1 MARFKLT
8 SGSEDR
14 DIGKAVLE
22 AAEAAGKNGGK
33 LDDAEKRAFEARI
46 KELIDPTFAGS
57 VEVLYDTPD
66 QIHIVIPYLPDATY
80 SDNNFANEAMGH
92 IVVRGCGR

>member
-22 AAEAAGKNGGK
+22 DLADNSGCLSFDLVEYFHRFNGTE
-33 LDDAEKRAFEARI
+33 DISSVHFATKRH
-46 KELIDPTFAGS
+46 KGL
-57 VEVLYDTPD
+57 
-66 QIHIVIPYLPDATY
+66 
-80 SDNNFANEAMGH
+80 
-92 IVVRGCGR
+92 